1 MLKVEKEGH
10 VVHVVVQGGMVRVC
24 DPGEKSFVTEED
36 SKLGKF

>member
-10 VVHVVVQGGMVRVC
+10 VVQGGMVRVC

-36 SKLGKF
+36 SNLGKF